1 MSIPL
6 DDLLNDDTPRR
17 ERKPGDFARDAR
29 GTPIVAHPTRRNKP
43 SGTKA
48 ELITQCVELGIDI
61 PDGATVPQ
69 LKALLADH
77 GKPTTVKYGRPS
89 GLGKQIEN
97 MTNIQKWAERAT
109 ALGCHLAPDLLAPLT
124 TLDPDQLNLDDD
136 QARELLDGIAAQAK
150 RVAKA
155 VLAADRGTHVHELT
169 EDDDNEID
177 WITKAERGDDLELPK
192 FVQDALVAVWRKALA
207 YFDIEILAVEARV
220 VDDRWRQAGT
230 TDRVAI
236 LRRDLRFVMA
246 DGEVIVLKAGTIVI
260 LDIKT
265 GKLRL
270 DRRGFVEH
278 WNGYAVQIRSY
289 AHGVPY
295 DPDTDTRGNWWDELG
310 LDEVKQADS
319 PTSPIDQRYAI
330 IAHLDVLAALDGEAV
345 CRLFLVDIAAG
356 FEAGERCVWA
366 KEWERRTDVV
376 SLPNDDLAVRV
387 AVVEEPVVPT
397 PEPVVPARVPDGAP
411 VELPVPEPADPDR
424 IAALAERYAVI
435 RTHSEAAARY
445 VVLQAQVAEI
455 PGFKTGGHTAAQADA
470 LERIIA
476 LAEAQADIPFPGPAP
491 DPAPVREPAEPF
503 TAGTIPR
510 VVDDRDEGADLAPGD
525 ELVTAARRE
534 YDADPGRKAWIN
546 DLRRDARAAGL
557 DFHLAVG
564 LTERRMAILAALF
577 AAWRFEGNDDVCRAA
592 IAHVTG
598 EAFPLQSN
606 IALGACFGALTITEA
621 HALTVCLDQIADGV
635 HALRFEEDG
644 TPVVD
649 TAPSAA

>member
-48 ELITQCVELGIDI
+48 ELITQCVDAGIDI
-61 PDGATVPQ
+61 PDKATVPQ

-177 WITKAERGDDLELPK
+177 WITKAERGDDLGLPA
-192 FVQDALVAVWRKALA
+192 FVQEALVEAWRKALER
-207 YFDIEILAVEARV
+207 FGLEILAVEARV
-220 VDDRWRQAGT
+220 VDDHWRQAGT
-230 TDRVAI
+230 LDRIAR
-236 LRRDLRFVMA
+236 LTRDLRFVMA
-246 DGEVIVLKAGTIVI
+246 DGEVLTIAAGTIVV

-270 DRRGFVEH
+270 DRRGFVEY
-278 WNGYAVQIRSY
+278 WNGYAVQVRSY

-295 DPDTDTRGNWWDELG
+295 DPDTDTRGEWPW
-310 LDEVKQADS
+310 Q
-319 PTSPIDQRYAI
+319 IDQNYAI

-397 PEPVVPARVPDGAP
+397 YGPVTVTAAEIPT
-411 VELPVPEPADPDR
+411 PEPADPDAL
-424 IAALAERYAVI
+424 AALAERYAVI
-435 RTHSEAAARY
+435 RDHSEAAARY
-445 VVLQAQVAEI
+445 VVTQAQVAEI

-470 LERIIA
+470 LERIIE

-546 DLRRDARAAGL
+546 DLRRDAQAAGL

-564 LTERRMAILAALF
+564 LTECRMAILAALF

-598 EAFPLQSN
+598 ESFPLQSN

-621 HALTVCLDQIADGV
+621 HALAVCLDQIADGV

-649 TAPSAA
+649 TAPSVA